1 MQEERPTMLAVKNIS
16 MVFGGLRAIDNVSL
30 EVKAG
35 QCYGIIGANGA
46 GKTTLLNIITGYQ
59 MPTGGVVEFDG
70 QPVTGKQP
78 YQLAALGMGRT
89 FQIAQPFAE
98 MTVLENVMTGA
109 LFSANGR
116 RRTTA
121 QARAFCLDPLTLV
134 GLADQAHVMA
144 GSLTLG
150 AKKKLE
156 LARVLA
162 TEPKLMLLD
171 EVMGG
176 LTHAEVDETI
186 GVLERIKQYGSTT
199 IIMVE
204 HLVHVITQLCE
215 HVFVLNFGRELFQGY
230 PNDVIGH
237 PEVIHAYLGKPLDL

>member
-1 MQEERPTMLAVKNIS
+1 MLAVKNVS

-35 QCYGIIGANGA
+35 RCYGIIGANGA

-59 MPTGGVVEFDG
+59 AATSGTVEFDG
-70 QPVTGKQP
+70 QSVTGKLP

-89 FQIAQPFAE
+89 FQIVQPFAE

-116 RRTTA
+116 SRTTA
-121 QARAFCLDPLTLV
+121 LAREFCQDPLKLV

-171 EVMGG
+171 EVMAG
-176 LTHAEVDETI
+176 LTHAEVDDII
-186 GVLERIKQYGSTT
+186 GALERIKQFGNTT
-199 IIMVE
+199 IVMVE

-215 HVFVLNFGRELFQGY
+215 HVFVLNFGRELFQGN
-230 PNDVIGH
+230 PNDVIEH
-237 PEVIHAYLGKPLDL
+237 PEVIHAYLGKPIER

>member
-1 MQEERPTMLAVKNIS
+1 
-16 MVFGGLRAIDNVSL
+16 
-30 EVKAG
+30 
-35 QCYGIIGANGA
+35 
-46 GKTTLLNIITGYQ
+46 
-59 MPTGGVVEFDG
+59 
-70 QPVTGKQP
+70 
-78 YQLAALGMGRT
+78 
-89 FQIAQPFAE
+89 

-109 LFSANGR
+109 LFSTNGR
-116 RRTTA
+116 KRTTV
-121 QARAFCLDPLTLV
+121 QAREFCREPLEMV

-176 LTHAEVDETI
+176 LTHAEVDDII
-186 GVLERIKQYGSTT
+186 GVLERIKQSGRTT
-199 IIMVE
+199 IVMVE

-230 PNDVIGH
+230 PNDVIEH
-237 PEVIHAYLGKPLDL
+237 PEVIHAYLGKPVDR